1 MAKRNKSS
9 KPKRFKRPRLASAKM
24 NVFIKIDNPI
34 DFRRNTLEVGRN
46 CVLAQKSSQEIE
58 SLRKQKRA
66 RLNDLKRT
74 VGKIN
79 KLNIQLDKI
88 FPLKNLKDM
97 GIKIEKTQIVKKIS
111 SIKEEPIQQTTPK
124 KDKLDSQLAE
134 LEARL
139 RGM

>member
-1 MAKRNKSS
+1 
-9 KPKRFKRPRLASAKM
+9 M
-24 NVFIKIDNPI
+24 NVFIKINNPI
-34 DFRRNTLEVGRN
+34 DFRRNTLEAGRN
-46 CVLAQKSSQEIE
+46 AVLAQKSSKEIE

-66 RLNDLKRT
+66 RLNELKRT

-79 KLNIQLDKI
+79 KLNVQLDRI

-97 GIKIEKTQIVKKIS
+97 GVKIEKPKIVKKTV
-111 SIKEEPIQQTTPK
+111 SIKEDPVKETTPK

-139 RGM
+139 KGM